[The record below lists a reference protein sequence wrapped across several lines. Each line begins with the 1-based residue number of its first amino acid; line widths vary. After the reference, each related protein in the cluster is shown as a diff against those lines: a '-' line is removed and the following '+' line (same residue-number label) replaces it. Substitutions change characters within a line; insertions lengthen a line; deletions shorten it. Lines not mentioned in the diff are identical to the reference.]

1 MDLLRR
7 SSPQAARGAEPPS
20 ADPSAGGRLQ
30 AAAHTAA
37 TALAYVVEPGGP
49 CNVYA
54 WDEARQALMLTA
66 VERPAEPRG
75 ADLVRLPLSMTRTQT
90 AQADAAAPA
99 LLALLLATPA
109 NPAGAW
115 VRVRVLGALCV
126 TAGVTADAAPM
137 VNPPAPFMSGAEAD
151 DAGANALN
159 AYIALAVPVA
169 DAALADVS
177 SLDTLPA
184 PLRERALAALAS
196 VVPEART
203 WLAQRLAQGP
213 VDREQDPPG
222 RWLEAEQVM
231 ARYRAARA
239 ALSHATRDQQRAGA
253 AFQAERL
260 TSSAEEAGE
269 ILRQRLARES
279 TPVAPEAPGLPS
291 PGERQEGTERL
302 AWRGIAALG
311 PAELRARGMAAYGET
326 ADLARWLP
334 ERFTRYL
341 SGLLA
346 PDERALFFV
355 EAPRFVLHGWTEPD
369 THRSPVWRPSAL
381 LAGRR
386 TRTLNDGLLLVTDR
400 QMLLLRDYAQPD
412 SVVTQWGYLTR
423 SWPLGRLLAA
433 SVARQGVTL
442 AEATRAWPERVRERL
457 CAPVPT
463 DEAIAPVSESARL
476 ILALEGR
483 DGVQVAGAAFPPEAE
498 ATLERI
504 AALTRRFVP
513 LLGEAGRGDW
523 RLRRLPVVEPWRPTD
538 SEARELE
545 SLGGMIPTSVTRA
558 LEVATAAGLA
568 PDDLI
573 LAQAR
578 TPQANASGP
587 ALAALVTLTP
597 SRLLLATAGAAS
609 GATSGAATSH
619 LEVFSLGAVSSAA
632 LQYSLLGCWFE
643 LALPASGDLTPR
655 GGGAGLSAAWRRWAF
670 PSPLATPFRALYL
683 RTRSLL
689 EVGPSLGE
697 AR

>member
-7 SSPQAARGAEPPS
+7 PS
-20 ADPSAGGRLQ
+20 RHAVGDATRASAGMQTGERRR
-30 AAAHTAA
+30 AHSHTAA
-37 TALAYVVEPGGP
+37 TALAVVVEPGGP

-54 WDEARQALMLTA
+54 WDETRQALMLTA
-66 VERPAEPRG
+66 VERPAAPRG
-75 ADLVRLPLSMTRTQT
+75 ADLVRIPLTAAPSPA

-115 VRVRVLGALCV
+115 VRVRVLGALRV
-126 TAGVTADAAPM
+126 TPGTDMSTIVARGADTL
-137 VNPPAPFMSGAEAD
+137 S
-151 DAGANALN
+151 
-159 AYIALAVPVA
+159 AYIALAVPE
-169 DAALADVS
+169 ADVTLVAAS
-177 SLDTLPA
+177 SLSTLPV
-184 PLRERALAALAS
+184 PLRERALAALAG
-196 VVPEART
+196 VAPESRA
-203 WLAQRLAQGP
+203 WL
-213 VDREQDPPG
+213 EQELVTGERDTTG

-231 ARYRAARA
+231 AAYRATRA
-239 ALSHATRDQQRAGA
+239 ALSHAARDQRRAGA
-253 AFQAERL
+253 GFRAERL
-260 TSSAEEAGE
+260 TTSAEAAGE
-269 ILRQRLARES
+269 ALRQRLAREAA
-279 TPVAPEAPGLPS
+279 PVMPAPPS
-291 PGERQEGTERL
+291 PDDQQAGIEHL
-302 AWRGIAALG
+302 PWRGIAALG

-341 SGLLA
+341 SGLLT
-346 PDERALFFV
+346 PDERALFFI
-355 EAPRFVLHGWTEPD
+355 EAPRVVLRGWTEPD
-369 THRSPVWRPSAL
+369 VHRSPVWRPNAL

-386 TRTLNDGLLLVTDR
+386 TRTLTDGLLLVTDR
-400 QMLLLRDYAQPD
+400 QILLLRDYAHPD
-412 SVVTQWGYLTR
+412 SVMTQWGYLTR

-457 CAPVPT
+457 CAPLPA
-463 DEAIAPVSESARL
+463 DEATAPVSASARM

-483 DGVQVAGAAFPPEAE
+483 NGVQVTGAAFPPEAE

-558 LEVATAAGLA
+558 LEVATAAALA

-587 ALAALVTLTP
+587 ALAALLTLTP
-597 SRLLLATAGAAS
+597 SRLLLATV

-643 LALPASGDLTPR
+643 LALPRRGALPR
-655 GGGAGLSAAWRRWAF
+655 RIAY
-670 PSPLATPFRALYL
+670 PSPLAMPFRALYL